1 MTKIQHVAIWVEH
14 VEGIRRF
21 YEKYFLAESGEKYI
35 NPAKGFSSYML
46 SFKGGG
52 ALEIMNR
59 HDIKSIKDRKTEYLG
74 WAHMAIGVGS
84 REKVLELTEKLRK
97 DGYQIVGEPR
107 ITGDGFFESVVLDE
121 EGNRIEITI

>member
-1 MTKIQHVAIWVEH
+1 MTNIQHVAIWVEH
-14 VEGIRRF
+14 LDGIRHF

-35 NPAKGFSSYML
+35 NPSKGFSSYML

-59 HDIKSIKDRKTEYLG
+59 HDIKSLKDHKSEYLG
-74 WAHMAIGVGS
+74 WAHIAIGVGS
-84 REKVLELTEKLRK
+84 REKVLELTEKLRA

-107 ITGDGFFESVVLDE
+107 TTGDGFFESVVLDA
-121 EGNRIEITI
+121 EGNRVEITI